1 MALALAPSAAAGSV
15 RILATDPPAP
25 RGGVLMV
32 PVAPLPASAR
42 AGAGMQREATPR
54 VVDATGR
61 ALPAL
66 MVAVGSR
73 EDAWRTRVSWTR
85 DPAGPAVRHASREA
99 PVDGSVVDGSAVGGS
114 AADAWAWFLLI
125 DLEGAAEGALL
136 VDDVPLPVWWLDAP
150 SPSVPDPFGLPPTGV
165 LEIAQ
170 DAARPDP
177 SSPFEHWRWILLAE
191 ESGREPP
198 PADRFVDPAERLM
211 AQAMADR
218 WRMAL
223 GRVASVDASAAR
235 ACRHQLTRLARDGD
249 REIAAWITDPDQLT
263 ALLTRLMDRGR
274 TGRRLAED
282 ALAWSESMPPF
293 LAWTV
298 AETPEATAF
307 VVLNRSI
314 RDLALEVRR
323 DERGATPHPLQVA
336 PGRLVRAALPRTPD
350 DPADVLLAARRP
362 TSREPRHSTM
372 SLTGHGHT
380 LRLPTTDGV
389 LRIVPPHGRFPVA
402 LPPLTLTEAA
412 QGARRAPD
420 ARRRTDAHLRRREG
434 RWELFVTCARPAL
447 GAADD
452 APPGERIVVTFGPP
466 DAPVARLHVPEQGW
480 PVVQPGTNDGTLQVH
495 RRSHGD
501 LWVARIVIP
510 AAWIAIHDQAPWP
523 ALAVT
528 RHHGDGDQVE
538 HTPGAWLPW
547 ESPSAALFVDLVEW
561 DELP

>member
-1 MALALAPSAAAGSV
+1 MAIALASAAAAGSV
-15 RILATDPPAP
+15 RILVTDPPAP

-32 PVAPLPASAR
+32 PVAPPPAPAR
-42 AGAGMQREATPR
+42 AGADPGREAPPR
-54 VVDATGR
+54 VVDTTGR

-73 EDAWRTRVSWTR
+73 EHTWRSPALWTR
-85 DPAGPAVRHASREA
+85 DPAGPAVRQASPEA
-99 PVDGSVVDGSAVGGS
+99 PAQAGGPAVE
-114 AADAWAWFLLI
+114 AWAWFLLV
-125 DLEGAAEGALL
+125 DLDGAAEGALQ

-150 SPSVPDPFGLPPTGV
+150 SPSVPDAFGLPPTGV

-170 DAARPDP
+170 DDARPDP
-177 SSPFEHWRWILLAE
+177 SSPLEHWRWVLLAE

-198 PADRFVDPAERLM
+198 SDERFTDAAERLM
-211 AQAMADR
+211 AQAMAHR

-235 ACRHQLTRLARDGD
+235 ACRQQLTRIARDGD
-249 REIAAWITDPDQLT
+249 REIAAWITDPEQLT
-263 ALLTRLMDRGR
+263 ALLTRLLDRGR

-307 VVLNRSI
+307 IVLNRAI

-323 DERGATPHPLQVA
+323 DERGATPLPLQIP
-336 PGRLVRAALPRTPD
+336 PGRLVRAGLPRAPD
-350 DPADVLLAARRP
+350 DPTDILLAARRP

-372 SLTGHGHT
+372 SLTGGGHT

-402 LPPLTLTEAA
+402 LPPLTLTEAE

-420 ARRRTDAHLRRREG
+420 ARRRTDVQLRRREG
-434 RWELFVTCARPAL
+434 RWELFVSCARPAL
-447 GAADD
+447 DAARD
-452 APPGERIVVTFGPP
+452 ADPGERIVVTFGPP
-466 DAPVARLHVPEQGW
+466 DAPIARLHVPEQGW

-495 RRSHGD
+495 RRSSGD
-501 LWVARIVIP
+501 SWVARIVIP